1 MDNAIEFSYKTDGFE
16 DAIKLMIN
24 AYEGFTKA
32 VEKMTAV
39 QEKNLEQTVDR
50 QSDKQI
56 KSLKDTEKKE
66 KVIRESSLKKFTAWT
81 VAKGQLLASMIAGT
95 AMKVWS
101 VIQQNIPEIGQTF
114 KVAGDIMAKNLL
126 WPLRLQLIP
135 LLQKL
140 LTWTKDHRADFLK
153 YGVVISNAFKAIMVG
168 VNMAASLLKTFA
180 KSFAEAFNI
189 KNLSDFVNIVSLK
202 LALIF
207 GILRAQLEPL
217 VAAIGRATAALV
229 KDIGIIVKFLN
240 DIGLI
245 RGTITLLTE
254 LLNVLTDLL
263 NLDFSKFGQ
272 GFVTYLRSLKED
284 TAAYLAG
291 SSPEKQWEK
300 MSKEYKILYEQ
311 LPKQQQALFDTKASK
326 VKYSSEYVDLIDE
339 MRRALPNSH
348 SDYKGSINDGI
359 IKPDGSIIKTDPGD
373 TLIATKNPVTKSST
387 ANSYSMGEIKV
398 NLTVTEGNAQTAGII
413 TGRSI
418 AQTIRAELLNTLVA
432 GGAR

>member
-1 MDNAIEFSYKTDGFE
+1 MDNALEFSYKTDGFE

-32 VEKMTAV
+32 VDKMSAA
-39 QEKNLEQTVDR
+39 QEKNFEQTVDR
-50 QSDKQI
+50 QSEKQVNA
-56 KSLKDTEKKE
+56 LKDTEKKE
-66 KVIRESSLKKFTAWT
+66 KVIRESSLKKFSAWT
-81 VAKGQLLASMIAGT
+81 VAKGVLIAGLVKAA
-95 AMKVWS
+95 AMKVWAT
-101 VIQQNIPEIGQTF
+101 IQQNIPEIGQTF
-114 KVAGDIMAKNLL
+114 KIAGDIMAKNLL

-153 YGVVISNAFKAIMVG
+153 YGVVIANVFKAIMVG
-168 VNMAASLLKTFA
+168 VNVAASLLKTFA
-180 KSFAEAFNI
+180 KAFSEAFNI
-189 KNLSDFVNIVSLK
+189 KNLSDFINIASLK

-217 VAAIGRATAALV
+217 VVAIARATAALV
-229 KDIGIIVKFLN
+229 KDIGLIVKFLN

-245 RGTITLLTE
+245 RGAITLLTE

-263 NLDFSKFGQ
+263 NLDFSSFGK
-272 GFVTYLRSLKED
+272 GFVTYLKSLKED
-284 TAAYLAG
+284 TSAYLSG

-339 MRRALPNSH
+339 MRRTLPNSH
-348 SDYKGSINDGI
+348 ADYKGSINDGI

-373 TLIATKNPVTKSST
+373 TLIATKNPVTKSSMS
-387 ANSYSMGEIKV
+387 NSYSMGEIKV

-418 AQTIRAELLNTLVA
+418 AQTIRAELMNSLVA